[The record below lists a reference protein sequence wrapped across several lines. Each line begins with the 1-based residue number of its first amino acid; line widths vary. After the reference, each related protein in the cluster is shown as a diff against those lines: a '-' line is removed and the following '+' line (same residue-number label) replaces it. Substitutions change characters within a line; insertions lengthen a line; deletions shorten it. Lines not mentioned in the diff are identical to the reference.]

1 MGILASIATTWP
13 PARNAMDRRTVSS
26 RSNPAIR
33 TLAGALARSA
43 VTPDQVSAFSIA
55 AAAAVPAGLLGVGG
69 CAGALVAIAGIQLR
83 LLANVVDG
91 LVAIEGGKGSPLG
104 EVWNELPDR
113 ITDSVILVSLGY
125 AFGQGTL
132 GWLCALLALATAY
145 VRVFGGA
152 LGLPQR
158 FSGPMAKQHRMFVA
172 TLALVPAAVPA
183 LAAHAPQAMHVA
195 LSVIAAGA
203 ALTCARRTRAIA
215 RTLRAA
221 PRISRND
228 A

>member
-1 MGILASIATTWP
+1 
-13 PARNAMDRRTVSS
+13 MDRRTVRS

-33 TLAGALARSA
+33 ALAGALARSA

-55 AAAAVPAGLLGVGG
+55 AATAVPVGLFCLGGG
-69 CAGALVAIAGIQLR
+69 AGAVVAIAGIQLR

-91 LVAIEGGKGSPLG
+91 LVAIEGGRRSALG

-125 AFGQGTL
+125 ASGLGAL

-152 LGLPQR
+152 LGQPQR

-183 LAAHAPQAMHVA
+183 LAAHASQAMVLA
-195 LSVIAAGA
+195 LAAIAAGST
-203 ALTCARRTRAIA
+203 LTCVRRTRAIA
-215 RTLRAA
+215 RALRGV
-221 PRISRND
+221 PRLSGSD